1 MIKSKSVEKKQNNER
16 GLEEAKNNLLGFFD
30 LLLKIDRRVN
40 PQRYKLKKP
49 KNEEN
54 NAEKI

>member
-1 MIKSKSVEKKQNNER
+1 MSNRKKQNNKR

-40 PQRYKLKKP
+40 PQRYKLKRR
-49 KNEEN
+49 
-54 NAEKI
+54 KIY